1 MTSRI
6 SWLHLSDIHF
16 LPRTSWKSAPARAL
30 LLRLLE
36 RLRSEG
42 RVERPD
48 LVFCTGDIAFGHARS
63 APMPQQYAQAKE
75 FFDQVLGV
83 FNLPKDRLVMVPGNH
98 DVRRD
103 RINQDA
109 QVALTGYARDSRQHV
124 EAINQRFE
132 NLEQSQ
138 RDALRRLDEYR
149 SFVTS
154 YLPDSLTDDDRV
166 TTLKVIELA
175 GRRVGIVGLNSA
187 WSCAGEEDDRN
198 LWVAAQWQLDR
209 AELALAD
216 TELRIALMHHPVDW
230 VNEAERDLLT
240 RRLAGKF
247 HFFLHGH
254 SHNQW
259 IDPGQDCVKIGAGAV
274 GADKQGE
281 FGINFVEL
289 DVSSLQGVMH
299 GWGYSPVDGEW
310 RELHLPNQAAP
321 GRSTFKFRLEE
332 VIGHGSSRTSQPD
345 PPARASIATA
355 SSAPRAQLAT
365 GPATEDVSRSS
376 DTAPSPVGRPMYGR
390 ERLLRSARDV
400 LSAAHL
406 LVLYGMRGNGK
417 SRLIDSLTSDSSVGG
432 RRAVVHVLASQTLD
446 PQDIF
451 REVCP
456 RLGITDETP
465 TIEIDSVDQVVAEL
479 SRRSVSP
486 QPTTVWIDR
495 AHLLFAESGWKN
507 PRLAILVSGLRQVT
521 GSAWTWILELRERPP
536 EGVFPASVHLEVPG
550 LPKAAL
556 GEWIS
561 EAAPASAGEAW
572 RLSGDRLTA
581 MYQWLGGGHGQQ
593 AHPLAI
599 SLLVELARGLGVSP
613 VEVRE
618 RFLAQ
623 AEDRLEQ
630 FLIADLFE
638 RVLSDGER
646 NLLLALGLYRGYVP
660 HDHAEPLERALSAAG
675 AWRGLDR
682 RCLLAADANQERFFL
697 HGFISGWLRQ
707 RLGYAADGLDDAEV
721 VAKEAAKGVKA
732 RALHSV
738 IADLWLSQVRGRSH
752 VTLINIERALEAFHH
767 LVASGNE
774 AGIREIAVALI
785 AARQEGALD
794 RLWLLCNAQFR
805 GGAEDK
811 DLEKVL
817 RYILHIAPNDHKALR
832 FLGECI
838 QRTRSRGDAEAI
850 SCFRRACELRPTYPP
865 YLADLGVALLAS
877 GVDGASE
884 FLSIVDHARKAHA
897 QAINDVVV
905 AVELDCLQT
914 ASPHTE
920 EASTRRQQLIAAG
933 TRHSAF
939 FGVEANWLIGKNEP
953 ERALAVIDTAIARGC
968 MDDVLTV
975 LRAKAL
981 HAAGRDNEASEVRRS
996 AIQHGSREPSVYL
1009 VEARW
1014 QWARRN
1020 FRAAGIVLEQ
1030 LWAVGLD
1037 SDEATEI
1044 HAKILE
1050 ATGRAA
1056 LASSE
1061 RRALIE
1067 KGTGA
1072 LAIYHDE
1079 ALWQLSQKRP
1089 DLGLDSLGVAERLH
1103 IDDDFTA
1110 SIRASLLEAQGDGE
1124 GASHLRKTKIDEGS
1138 LNPAFYSAE
1147 ALWLVGKRQCERALE
1162 ILDLA
1167 EARGLGNEYIQS
1179 VRATALESGGR
1190 PDEASKVRTMM
1201 ITSGSKYSP
1210 IYVAEAKAQLEAGEW
1225 GKVSWVARMAVEAG
1239 CSTDELVKIDA
1250 LARARIDAP

>member
-1 MTSRI
+1 
-6 SWLHLSDIHF
+6 
-16 LPRTSWKSAPARAL
+16 
-30 LLRLLE
+30 
-36 RLRSEG
+36 
-42 RVERPD
+42 
-48 LVFCTGDIAFGHARS
+48 
-63 APMPQQYAQAKE
+63 
-75 FFDQVLGV
+75 
-83 FNLPKDRLVMVPGNH
+83 MVPGNH

-109 QVALTGYARDSRQHV
+109 QVALTGYAKDSRQHV
-124 EAINQRFE
+124 DAINQRFE
-132 NLEQSQ
+132 NLEQAQ

-166 TTLKVIELA
+166 TTLKVLELS
-175 GRRVGIVGLNSA
+175 GKRVGIVGLNSA

-198 LWVAAQWQLDR
+198 LWVAAQWQLDK

-216 TELRIALMHHPVDW
+216 SELRIALMHHPVDW

-240 RRLAGKF
+240 RRFAGKF

-289 DVSSLQGVMH
+289 DVASRQGVML
-299 GWGYSPVDGEW
+299 GWGYSPTDGEW
-310 RELHLPNQAAP
+310 RELQLPNQAAP
-321 GRSTFKFRLEE
+321 GRTAFKFRLEQ
-332 VIGHGSSRTSQPD
+332 GHGNGSSKTGSREPLAPTSNANTSGLP
-345 PPARASIATA
+345 TA
-355 SSAPRAQLAT
+355 HLST
-365 GPATEDVSRSS
+365 GPVKEDVARNS
-376 DTAPSPVGRPMYGR
+376 DAAPIPTGRPIYGR
-390 ERLLRSARDV
+390 ERLMQSAREV
-400 LSAAHL
+400 LAATDL

-417 SRLIDSLTSDSSVGG
+417 SRLIDGLTSDSSGG
-432 RRAVVHVLASQTLD
+432 GGRAVVHLFASHALD

-451 REVCP
+451 RQVCP

-465 TIEIDSVDQVVAEL
+465 TIEIGSVEQVVAEL
-479 SRRSVSP
+479 TRRSVSP
-486 QPTTVWIDR
+486 QPTTVWLDR
-495 AHLLFAESGWKN
+495 AHLLFTESGWKN
-507 PRLAILVSGLRQVT
+507 PLLAILISGLRQVT
-521 GSAWTWILELRERPP
+521 GSTWSWILELRERPP
-536 EGVFPASVHLEVPG
+536 EGVFPAQALLEVPG

-561 EAAPASAGEAW
+561 EAAPASHEEAW

-599 SLLVELARGLGVSP
+599 SLLIELARGLGVSP
-613 VEVRE
+613 SEVRQ

-630 FLIADLFE
+630 FLITDLFE

-646 NLLLALGLYRGYVP
+646 SLLLALGLYRGYVP

-675 AWRGLDR
+675 SWRGLDR
-682 RCLLAADANQERFFL
+682 RCLLATDANQERFFL

-707 RLGYAADGLDDAEV
+707 RLGYSADGLDDAEA
-721 VAKEAAKGVKA
+721 VATEAAKGAKA
-732 RALHSV
+732 RALHSA
-738 IADLWLSQVRGRSH
+738 IADLWLSQVRGRTH

-767 LVASGNE
+767 LVASGN
-774 AGIREIAVALI
+774 AARIREIAVDLI
-785 AARQEGALD
+785 AARKEGALD
-794 RLWLLCNAQFR
+794 RLWFLCNAQFR
-805 GGAEDK
+805 EGAEDK

-817 RYILHIAPNDHKALR
+817 RYILRVDPNDHKALR

-838 QRTRSRGDAEAI
+838 QRSRSRGDAEAI
-850 SCFRRACELRPTYPP
+850 RCLRRALELRPSYPP
-865 YLADLGVALLAS
+865 YMADLGVALLAT
-877 GVDGASE
+877 GVDGAAE
-884 FLSIVDHARKAHA
+884 FLAIVDHARTAHP

-905 AVELDCLQT
+905 AVELDCLQA
-914 ASPHTE
+914 ASPNTE

-933 TRHSAF
+933 TKHSAF
-939 FGVEANWLIGKNEP
+939 FGAEANWLIEKNEP
-953 ERALAVIDTAIARGC
+953 ERALAVIDSARARGC

-981 HAAGRDNEASEVRRS
+981 HVAGRDDEASEVRRS
-996 AIQHGSREPSVYL
+996 AIQHGSREPSIYL

-1020 FRAAGIVLEQ
+1020 FRAAASVLER
-1030 LWAVGLD
+1030 LRALGLD
-1037 SDEATEI
+1037 SDEASEI
-1044 HAKILE
+1044 NAKVLE
-1050 ATGRAA
+1050 ASGQAA

-1067 KGTGA
+1067 KGTTV
-1072 LAIYHDE
+1072 LSIYHDE
-1079 ALWQLSQKRP
+1079 ALWQLSQNRP
-1089 DLGLDSLGVAERLH
+1089 DLGLDSVDAAERIQ

-1110 SIRASLLEAQGDGE
+1110 SIRASLLEAKGDGE

-1147 ALWLVGKRQCERALE
+1147 ALWLVGKRQFERALE

-1167 EARGLGNEYIQS
+1167 EAWGLGNEYIHS
-1179 VRATALESGGR
+1179 VRATALQSSGR
-1190 PDEASKVRTMM
+1190 LEEASIVRTKM

-1210 IYVAEAKAQLEAGEW
+1210 IYVAEAKAQLDAGEW
-1225 GKVSWVARMAVEAG
+1225 DKVCWVARMAVEAG
-1239 CSTDELVKIDA
+1239 CSTDELVKIEA
-1250 LARARIDAP
+1250 SARARGNAP